1 MMAVLDVFCFF
12 FLHPPIWNH
21 ITFLNLKS
29 RSAIEVDDVF
39 IFAGSILYFFSCH
52 ELGTEPR
59 NEKSLIL
66 HIPCVS
72 LAADIPDGKKNV
84 WE

>member
-1 MMAVLDVFCFF
+1 MMAVLDVFYFF

-39 IFAGSILYFFSCH
+39 IFFRIDLVFFSLVMNLERSH
-52 ELGTEPR
+52 EM
-59 NEKSLIL
+59 
-66 HIPCVS
+66 
-72 LAADIPDGKKNV
+72 
-84 WE
+84 